1 MVELNRLNR
10 ENSRLKDSLR
20 RAEAIVADAGR
31 IHTRHAIGHPEEE
44 RASIT
49 QTNIN
54 NLFARSRSASRS
66 PASIRRRTYATGI

>member
-1 MVELNRLNR
+1 MIELNRLNR
-10 ENSRLKDSLR
+10 ENSRLRESLR

-49 QTNIN
+49 
-54 NLFARSRSASRS
+54 
-66 PASIRRRTYATGI
+66 